1 MSANQTE
8 NQGIGAGNTKQA
20 KKASG
25 QVPSYQKY
33 NDNAAQNW
41 LDPSAKLKP
50 SDLEKPSL
58 NVSADDYPLIIEFC
72 NLQDN
77 SNQVHSTVEIDR
89 PLFQPA
95 PKVVIFEDYAP
106 FATHE
111 KKLFFRNNDSVARR
125 IKLVQPESA
134 FFEMSAPRLPS
145 GEPLQVRDYSWDL
158 MCCTEREKF
167 LVPIRAIGMRP
178 RLTFPDHVDFGF
190 CPVKSAMRKVL
201 GVQNVGAAQARFN
214 MKSLTRE
221 FSCPGEEIIVE
232 PGASQM
238 IELFLTPPHAET
250 VEGEFEIQFVK
261 GPKCFIAATGAG
273 KNVNVSLS
281 TPSVALDPS
290 YISLTSQ
297 DVVKIK
303 NNSEIPIDFK
313 WKSFAKEFEEDSER
327 TRLLA
332 EVNRMEELERSSLMH
347 RIQEGFYNTVS
358 LDDLEASLVRKYRN
372 LRRALEVDSML
383 FVDDIFDITPSEGQ
397 VWANSELEV
406 TISFRPDTA
415 AQYSCFS
422 FLDISGREDRLP
434 LNMAGQGIGP
444 HATLSFDV
452 LDVGDVFINDEQKYQ
467 VSIINKGDISAQWH
481 FESSLTRFGSKFKFY
496 PTEGHLAPGDSQTL
510 DITFES
516 DVLGEFSENFRFAL
530 QGNEDMLIC
539 QVKGHVVG
547 PTFHFDCSNID
558 FGVVSYDYLHESK
571 MRLVNSS
578 KIAMVFNLHVPQD
591 GTYLKKEFNVEPCEG
606 TLLPGQHMDILVE
619 FIPASVK
626 VYDYSL
632 VVDVFGVGDVLLSVP
647 ISAECMVS
655 PVVMEEREI
664 DFGECFIRYPY
675 EKEITLA
682 NSSDIV
688 HTKFEVLPQQNF
700 TKGTATYEAEPAI
713 AVIEPNDKMTC
724 TIRLVCEKLGSFKI
738 PILIQTSGSQEPPQ
752 QAVLLFNVIGPKI
765 VVDQVDMRWGN
776 VECLKD
782 STRTLRIT
790 NDSLI
795 MANMKLFLK
804 QARSKFE
811 LATRE
816 LTLEPFEYFDLDI
829 TANLDD
835 SVVCKEE
842 VHFIIDQSDN
852 VMVPLSAKGVGT
864 TMHCGTDL
872 NELDMGV
879 QLTNTQFEKRIVLEN
894 KGRRPQYLKWYNK
907 TNDDINATRA
917 DEAKNLEITLRPR
930 TATTFVFKG
939 KCATPGHITET
950 LILESRVGKD
960 RVMKPIIECA
970 VKCEVVNPLLEFS
983 SNEMDFIYRW
993 ERGVE
998 PITQQRELVLKNAT
1012 AVPLNFMMKTEV
1024 PFNLSSFEC
1033 SLQPG
1038 ESTDVTVDFDPL
1050 YKDNKMSHLVD
1061 IALSI
1066 NYRGHPQKDHIQLT
1080 GDIIFPNLEFDIK
1093 TINFGCILNDTRKTI
1108 RFKVT
1113 NTSKAIA
1120 TYDWCFLEEV
1130 HKKAAMGSRKTTAKD
1145 DKQNPSAL
1153 VDILPINSVLQPGAS
1168 EYVEFS
1174 FFGLPS
1180 SKINGQVLCSVEG
1193 GPEYK
1198 LNIQGE
1204 ASQMAYALDCSFVDF
1219 GQVTYTE
1226 SAQQEFN
1233 VKNTGKVP
1241 YNFHIT
1247 AASPAAQDL
1256 IEIIPSS
1263 GSINAGENL
1272 QVQLIVRPGMPAVM
1286 KEDLLI
1292 HIAHFDPVP
1301 LTCYCKGIYPIAV
1314 VTLPRY
1320 RRIGPYNETDG
1331 ALNQMWADFVSQAT
1345 NNLITPD
1352 DGMLPPKVQVKR
1364 GAKPSKKAAPVKVA
1378 EVVQVFPGLQN
1389 KIEKHIDMST
1399 VVAATYN
1406 CDFGNVI
1413 VGQSRKKAF
1422 KVTNAS
1428 LLGQLNWN
1436 FDTTRITAQGF
1447 MIEPFKATKM
1457 LEGESLDFIV
1467 KFTAR
1472 ASSKLGKKAAVL
1484 PLESKGSPTI
1494 NIVLNATVCLPEVQM
1509 SSEIVDMEG
1518 ILVGQT
1524 KKVYVRLHNPTPV
1537 TANWALKRVPGKDD
1551 KLVIT
1556 LSNNSNFAVEVYS
1569 LDFDNRYKDEES
1581 ILSQLD
1587 LYDRE
1592 NIYRCP
1598 IRSAGAGLN
1607 DEVEADTKITSA
1619 GSASNHNRDN
1629 KNVKAT
1635 KEPRD
1640 SLATDLSRKRG

>member
-1 MSANQTE
+1 MSKEVIANFDALQGPNLSTMSANQTE

-145 GEPLQVRDYSWDL
+145 GEPLRNSAIAAGMEVYFMVVFKPQEVRDYSWDL

-261 GPKCFIAATGAG
+261 GPKCFVAATGAG

-358 LDDLEASLVRKYRN
+358 LDDLGNEISQQEDEMDEEGIPFGARAEEASLVRKYRN

-713 AVIEPNDKMTC
+713 AVIEPSDKMTC

-917 DEAKNLEITLRPR
+917 DEAKNLGKDAGSIPKNLQPREPWFTVALEEITLRPR

-1012 AVPLNFMMKTEV
+1012 AVPLNFVMKTEV

-1256 IEIIPSS
+1256 LDIIPSS

-1301 LTCYCKGIYPIAV
+1301 LTCFLREFI
-1314 VTLPRY
+1314 
-1320 RRIGPYNETDG
+1320 
-1331 ALNQMWADFVSQAT
+1331 
-1345 NNLITPD
+1345 
-1352 DGMLPPKVQVKR
+1352 
-1364 GAKPSKKAAPVKVA
+1364 
-1378 EVVQVFPGLQN
+1378 
-1389 KIEKHIDMST
+1389 
-1399 VVAATYN
+1399 
-1406 CDFGNVI
+1406 
-1413 VGQSRKKAF
+1413 
-1422 KVTNAS
+1422 
-1428 LLGQLNWN
+1428 LLL
-1436 FDTTRITAQGF
+1436 
-1447 MIEPFKATKM
+1447 
-1457 LEGESLDFIV
+1457 
-1467 KFTAR
+1467 
-1472 ASSKLGKKAAVL
+1472 
-1484 PLESKGSPTI
+1484 
-1494 NIVLNATVCLPEVQM
+1494 
-1509 SSEIVDMEG
+1509 
-1518 ILVGQT
+1518 
-1524 KKVYVRLHNPTPV
+1524 
-1537 TANWALKRVPGKDD
+1537 
-1551 KLVIT
+1551 
-1556 LSNNSNFAVEVYS
+1556 
-1569 LDFDNRYKDEES
+1569 
-1581 ILSQLD
+1581 
-1587 LYDRE
+1587 
-1592 NIYRCP
+1592 
-1598 IRSAGAGLN
+1598 
-1607 DEVEADTKITSA
+1607 
-1619 GSASNHNRDN
+1619 
-1629 KNVKAT
+1629 
-1635 KEPRD
+1635 
-1640 SLATDLSRKRG
+1640 